1 MENFHKKL
9 DKSIFIEMPKKEAFE
24 YIKAK
29 FGEETLKE
37 VQEILKP
44 YWKEKWKTK
53 VTQKHFLNK
62 AKSLNGHTNT
72 NIV

>member
-9 DKSIFIEMPKKEAFE
+9 DKSIFIQMPKNMAFE
-24 YIKAK
+24 YIRAK
-29 FGEETLKE
+29 FWEETLKE

-62 AKSLNGHTNT
+62 VKNTSSHTNT
-72 NIV
+72 TIA

>member
-9 DKSIFIEMPKKEAFE
+9 DKSIFIQMPKNMAFG
-24 YIKAK
+24 YIKDK
-29 FGEETLKE
+29 YWEETLKE
-37 VQEILKP
+37 IQEILKP

-62 AKSLNGHTNT
+62 AKNTSGHTST